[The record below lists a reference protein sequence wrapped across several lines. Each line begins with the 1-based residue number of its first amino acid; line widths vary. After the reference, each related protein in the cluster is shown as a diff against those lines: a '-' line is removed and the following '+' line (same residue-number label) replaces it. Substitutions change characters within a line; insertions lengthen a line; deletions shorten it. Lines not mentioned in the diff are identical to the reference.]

1 MSPGPSVKY
10 YEVLLNIVDKINRGE
25 YPRNSLLPSEPQLA
39 QIYKVSRGTIRQALD
54 SLERQGMIARIS
66 GKGTLIV
73 GSTTKEPTILSF
85 TEQVRRKGKIP
96 STQVLATA
104 IISAAD
110 AGGRVQEA
118 FLLDEQKASSTS
130 IYFID
135 RLRCADNLPVAH
147 QKIYLLASDFSPGL
161 LNEFDFSGSIFNL
174 YNRFYRHAAWADE
187 FIQARQANPDEVE
200 LFQMVDL
207 PIAQRLVY
215 ERDRITYDDHNLALE
230 VLKSI
235 ERSDFFVSYRY
246 HILTRQ

>member
-1 MSPGPSVKY
+1 MPPGPNVKY
-10 YEVLLNIVDKINRGE
+10 YEVLQNIVEKIGRGE

-39 QIYKVSRGTIRQALD
+39 LIYKVSRGTIRQALD

-73 GSTTKEPTILSF
+73 GNSTKEPTIISF

-96 STQVLATA
+96 STQVLATTTITA
-104 IISAAD
+104 EE
-110 AGGRVQEA
+110 AGGRVKEA
-118 FLLDEQKASSTS
+118 YLLDEMKSPLTS

-135 RLRCADNLPVAH
+135 RLRLADNLPVAH
-147 QKIYLLASDFSPGL
+147 QKIYLLASDFNPGL
-161 LNEFDFSGSIFNL
+161 LDEFDFSESIFNL
-174 YNRFYRHAAWADE
+174 YKRFYRYAAWADE
-187 FIQARQANPDEVE
+187 FIQARLANPDEVE
-200 LFQMVDL
+200 LFQMQEI
-207 PIAQRLVY
+207 PIAQRLLY

-246 HILTRQ
+246 RILTK